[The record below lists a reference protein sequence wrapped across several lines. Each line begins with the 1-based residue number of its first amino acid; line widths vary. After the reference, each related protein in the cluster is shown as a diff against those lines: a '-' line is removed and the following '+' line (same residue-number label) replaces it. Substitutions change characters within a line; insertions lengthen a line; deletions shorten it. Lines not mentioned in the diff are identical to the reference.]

1 MMPRRMSMIFSIAFC
16 ALALLD
22 CRVSLA
28 AQETTT
34 TAGSQTAYDRGK
46 ALFKSN
52 CSFCHG
58 ADATGGNGGPDLI
71 RSVLVNHDENGNLI
85 APTVRNG
92 RPEKGMPAFSGLT
105 DAQIAD
111 IVSFLHQENLRL
123 RLRFGYKVGNVLV
136 GDADAGKVFFQTYCS
151 HCHSVTGDLKGIA
164 KRYDP
169 GALQQLW
176 LDPSNRNNNDEK
188 NLVPEKTVNVIAPGG
203 RKFSGTVAQLDEF
216 NVSWV
221 DANGYHSL
229 PIEHRV
235 AIQVHDP
242 LAAHEQLLKHLTNTN
257 MHDVTAYLETLK

>member
-1 MMPRRMSMIFSIAFC
+1 MTLRRAGVIFGIAFC
-16 ALALLD
+16 ALVLLD
-22 CRVSLA
+22 CRASFA

-34 TAGSQTAYDRGK
+34 TAASQAAYDRGK

-92 RPEKGMPAFSGLT
+92 RPDKGMPAFSGLT

-123 RLRFGYKVGNVLV
+123 RLRRGYKLGDVLV
-136 GDADAGKVFFQTYCS
+136 GNADAGKAFFQTHCS
-151 HCHSVTGDLKGIA
+151 HCHSATGDLKGIA
-164 KRYDP
+164 KRHDP

-176 LDPSNRNNNDEK
+176 LNPADRNSNDEEME
-188 NLVPEKTVNVIAPGG
+188 PAKTVSITAPGDK
-203 RKFSGTVAQLDEF
+203 KFSGTLVQVDEF

-229 PIEHRV
+229 PLEHGV
-235 AIQVHDP
+235 AVQVHDP
-242 LAAHEQLLKHLTNTN
+242 LAAHKELLKHLTNTN